1 MPPAPTAPGGAK
13 AAQVIA
19 ELLAK
24 RDKALFSV
32 ARSQLPLAEMQ
43 AEIARVLA
51 QQGTLTPLEAK
62 ALADHSRLIMEAGI
76 RSAAKRAAVLKADP
90 RTWGASEVEQIQ
102 QALKSQ
108 EQNLLKSVLDRGVNV
123 ADDLRQYLAKAQA
136 QGLDADEIA
145 KTLKDK
151 WSLNDASAQRSA
163 EQIVRAGVEQAA
175 ITRAKAAGVEEFTWT
190 TVDRFARPEHRARDG
205 KTYRYD
211 APPDGEL
218 PGEPWGCRCF
228 AKPVIPATLK
238 QEQQLQKAPLKPT
251 QKRDPSGLPL
261 LPDFLPPSLQGLPL
275 EKLLKE
281 MVKLT

>member
-1 MPPAPTAPGGAK
+1 MPPAPPAPGAAK

-24 RDKALFSV
+24 RDRALFGV

-43 AEIARVLA
+43 AEIARVLG
-51 QQGTLTPLEAK
+51 QQGTLTPVEEK
-62 ALADHSRLIMEAGI
+62 ALADYARQIVEAGI

-90 RTWGASEVEQIQ
+90 RTWGASEVQQIQ

-123 ADDLRQYLAKAQA
+123 ADDLRQYLARAQA
-136 QGLDADEIA
+136 QGLDADQIA
-145 KTLKDK
+145 RELRDR
-151 WSLNDASAQRSA
+151 WSRNEASARRTA

-175 ITRAKAAGVEEFTWT
+175 TTRAKAAGVEEFEWK

-205 KTYRYD
+205 KIYRYD
-211 APPDGEL
+211 SPPDGEL

-228 AKPVIPATLK
+228 AKPKIPAMLR
-238 QEQQLQKAPLKPT
+238 QEQYLQRAPLRAT

-261 LPDFLPPSLQGLPL
+261 LPDFLPASLQGLPL

-281 MVKLT
+281 MVKLP